1 MNPLR
6 FHFADKMQLTHSVV
20 ASFGLAAGLVS
31 ASPCGPGGVS
41 PIKKID
47 LGPRPF
53 FLVDDMDEGPLKK
66 KLNSCKEKDMKASD
80 FSIGHRGG

>member
-1 MNPLR
+1 
-6 FHFADKMQLTHSVV
+6 MQLTHSVV